1 MKRSMLLPAL
11 LLAYAITVAV
21 GIEAINSA
29 WGNLLPNRDGPQEGS
44 GYGKMR
50 GAMGEFQTILCLLGT
65 WVYPA
70 CAIACVRFVRQGIE
84 TKSLKNRAL
93 FFACTALSLAILAR
107 FFWLGVFTEGWAQ
120 FL

>member
-1 MKRSMLLPAL
+1 MKRSMLTSVL
-11 LLAYAITVAV
+11 LLTYAITVAI

-50 GAMGEFQTILCLLGT
+50 GPMGEFQTILLFFGI

-70 CAIACVRFVRQGIE
+70 CVIAGTHFARCFIE
-84 TKSLKNRAL
+84 TKFRLQKRIFL
-93 FFACTALSLAILAR
+93 VCTLLCVAIFVR
-107 FFWLGVFTEGWAQ
+107 FCWLRVFSAGVGLE
-120 FL
+120 